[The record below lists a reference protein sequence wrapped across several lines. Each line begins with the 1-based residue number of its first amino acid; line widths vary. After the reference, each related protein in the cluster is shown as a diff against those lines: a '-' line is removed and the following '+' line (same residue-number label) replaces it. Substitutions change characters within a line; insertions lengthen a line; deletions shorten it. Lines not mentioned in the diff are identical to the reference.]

1 MYSRINWEVI
11 INQEMIIYQR
21 KRGKLI
27 MSKAELAIEKKYNGK
42 CNCAQAV
49 ACSFCKEASMDSFAE
64 EAGVDE
70 ETLKAATQ
78 AFGVGLAT
86 MEGNCG
92 ALSGAA
98 MVLGLIHKDRKKT
111 TEDIRAIMTEF
122 KETYGTVVCKE
133 LKGVET
139 GKVILPCDDCIRAA
153 AELLEK
159 QLG

>member
-1 MYSRINWEVI
+1 
-11 INQEMIIYQR
+11 
-21 KRGKLI
+21 

-49 ACSFCKEASMDSFAE
+49 ACSFAE

-70 ETLKAATQ
+70 ETLK
-78 AFGVGLAT
+78 
-86 MEGNCG
+86 
-92 ALSGAA
+92 AA

-153 AELLEK
+153 AALLEK

>member
-11 INQEMIIYQR
+11 INKEMIIYQR

-49 ACSFCKEASMDSFAE
+49 ACSFAE

>member
-1 MYSRINWEVI
+1 
-11 INQEMIIYQR
+11 
-21 KRGKLI
+21 

-49 ACSFCKEASMDSFAE
+49 ACSFVE

>member
-1 MYSRINWEVI
+1 
-11 INQEMIIYQR
+11 
-21 KRGKLI
+21 
-27 MSKAELAIEKKYNGK
+27 MSKADLAIEKKYNEK

-49 ACSFCKEASMDSFAE
+49 ACSFAK

-98 MVLGLIHKDRKKT
+98 MVLGLINKDRKKT
-111 TEDIRAIMTEF
+111 TGDIRAIMTEF

-133 LKGVET
+133 LKGVDT
-139 GKVILPCDDCIRAA
+139 GKVITAS
-153 AELLEK
+153 ELRPNCWRNRLVKLEDK
-159 QLG
+159 GENLCLE